1 MLLGPVCWG
10 CKFVVKRVR
19 FMGLYDR
26 DYTQSDYDGGGG
38 GARPQMR
45 MMFPPISPVVKWL
58 LIINVAVFVLT
69 AVSESLAIFALD
81 WLSVYP
87 LTVGM
92 SLQLWRVI
100 TYQFVHDM
108 GSFGHIF
115 VNMLVLYFFGVMLER
130 SWGGKK
136 FLGIYLMCG
145 AMGGVL
151 YPVLAHIGWLT
162 VGPLIGASGAV
173 LGVIAACAVLAPNM
187 RVYVFGIFP
196 MRLVTLAL
204 VVAGIAVFTLV
215 LPDKFGNAGGEAAHL
230 AGMAAGA
237 AYVFSQSWRSRF
249 KFKMKHRFGAK
260 QKISEHSLQVDLDD
274 ILDKVHRDGIHS
286 LTRREK
292 RVLKQATE
300 LERKRKKL

>member
-1 MLLGPVCWG
+1 
-10 CKFVVKRVR
+10 
-19 FMGLYDR
+19 MGLYDR
-26 DYTQSDYDGGGG
+26 DYTQSDYDGGYGH
-38 GARPQMR
+38 RPQMR
-45 MMFPPISPVVKWL
+45 MIFPRISPVVKWL

-69 AVSESLAIFALD
+69 AAFRPLAIFAIE

-87 LTVGM
+87 RTAAM

-100 TYQFVHDM
+100 TYQFLHDM

-115 VNMLVLYFFGVMLER
+115 VNMLVLYFFGIMLER
-130 SWGGKK
+130 SWGSKK
-136 FLGIYLMCG
+136 FLGFYLMCG
-145 AMGGVL
+145 ATGGIL
-151 YPVLAHIGWLT
+151 YPILAHIGWLT
-162 VGPLIGASGAV
+162 TGPLIGASGAV
-173 LGVIAACAVLAPNM
+173 LGIIAACAVLAPNM

-204 VVAGIAVFTLV
+204 IVAGIAVFTLV

-237 AYVFSQSWRSRF
+237 VYVFSQSWRSRF
-249 KFKMKHRFGAK
+249 NFKIKHRFGEK
-260 QKISEHSLQVDLDD
+260 KKISRHNLEVDLDS
-274 ILDKVHRDGIHS
+274 ILDKVHRNGIQS

-300 LERKRKKL
+300 LERKRNKL